1 MLETAEDPCWHGRMR
16 HVAGIAWIFAAVAVA
31 HGEERPL
38 FLPFALS
45 LGGQQAAMV
54 DGNELFAPIP
64 DPVAADAVLKLEKKV
79 PMLIVNAFAC
89 AEDGSVDE
97 ATPALVIFARD
108 VDQVKLDASMD
119 GRKLKPGT
127 YLANIVAE
135 SSTARIVFRVG
146 QQGDKKADFLKVV
159 EFLKRKVS
167 GE

>member
-1 MLETAEDPCWHGRMR
+1 MLETAAGSCLHGGMR
-16 HVAGIAWIFAAVAVA
+16 HVAGIAWIFAAVTVA
-31 HGEERPL
+31 HGEERPM
-38 FLPFALS
+38 FLPFVLS
-45 LGGQQAAMV
+45 LGGQQAVMAE
-54 DGNELFAPIP
+54 GNDLFAPIP
-64 DPVAADAVLKLEKKV
+64 DPVAVDAVLKLEKKE

-97 ATPALVIFARD
+97 AVPALVIFARD

-119 GRKLKPGT
+119 GRKLTPGT

-135 SSTARIVFRVG
+135 NSTARIVFRVG
-146 QQGDKKADFLKVV
+146 RQGDKKADFLKVV